1 MIADPLLYTLITIQ
15 MALGLADTVFHHE
28 LTQRL
33 AWRTTQALELRL
45 HGLRNLLYALLFLVF
60 AWLEPQGLW
69 ALAVI
74 GILAAE
80 IVITLWDFIE
90 EDRSRSLPATERVL
104 HTVMAVNFGA
114 ILVLLLPP
122 LVAWAASP
130 SGLHPASHGLLSV
143 LLSVAVPGL
152 LVFALRD
159 LMAARKLRRM
169 KAAPEDDLPAATGP
183 RRHFLVTGATGFIGS
198 RLVAALVAGGHQVT
212 ILTRNARRAATLP
225 TPLKVITELAQIDA
239 GERID
244 AIVHLAGEPVASG
257 LWTDAK
263 RRRILQSR
271 VQGTRSVIGLVARL
285 RHKPEVLVS
294 ASAIG
299 WYGLRGDE
307 VLGEGDDNRPCFTQ
321 EVCAAW
327 EREAL
332 KARAYGLRV
341 VRLRIGLVLG
351 HQGGLLASLLPSF
364 EFGLGARLGDG
375 RQWMSWIERDD
386 LVRLILHAV
395 DDRSLAGVLNG
406 TAPNPVRNRE
416 FTRALGRTL
425 RRPTVLSAPVRP
437 LTLFL
442 GDFAREVLLAGQRVV
457 PAKAQAHGFRFH
469 YPHLEDALRKALAL
483 PAAGEAPRQQALHSA
498 KPQQGD

>member
-1 MIADPLLYTLITIQ
+1 MIADPLLYTLIAIQ

-45 HGLRNLLYALLFLVF
+45 HGLRNLLYALLFLVL
-60 AWLEPQGLW
+60 AWLEPHGLW

-130 SGLHPASHGLLSV
+130 SGLHPVSHGILTALMS
-143 LLSVAVPGL
+143 LAAPGL

-159 LMAARKLRRM
+159 LLAARKLQRM
-169 KAAPEDDLPAATGP
+169 KTAQEDDLPDAPGP

-198 RLVAALVAGGHQVT
+198 RLVAAMVAGGHRVT
-212 ILTRNARRAATLP
+212 ILTRDARRAANLP
-225 TPLKVITELAQIDA
+225 TPLTVVTDLAEIDSF
-239 GERID
+239 ERVD

-263 RRRILQSR
+263 KRNILQSR
-271 VQGTRSVIGLVARL
+271 IEGTRGVIGLVARL
-285 RHKPEVLVS
+285 HRKPEVLVS

-307 VLGEGDDNRPCFTQ
+307 VLSESDDNRPCFTQ

-332 KARAYGLRV
+332 KARAHGLRV

-386 LVRLILHAV
+386 LVLWKPMFF
-395 DDRSLAGVLNG
+395 GVKPDLVLKCG
-406 TAPNPVRNRE
+406 SIAAAAMGDPN
-416 FTRALGRTL
+416 A
-425 RRPTVLSAPVRP
+425 
-437 LTLFL
+437 
-442 GDFAREVLLAGQRVV
+442 
-457 PAKAQAHGFRFH
+457 
-469 YPHLEDALRKALAL
+469 
-483 PAAGEAPRQQALHSA
+483 
-498 KPQQGD
+498 